1 MKKDKE
7 GLRDLSE
14 NGKLRK
20 PMRRIILISVILLLS
35 AAWASANDIE
45 FTASAPANVSVG
57 ERFRITF
64 QVNAQP
70 SDFTAPDFDGFR
82 VLSGP
87 SQSSSTSMQII
98 NGQMTRTVS
107 ISYTYVLEATGEGRF
122 NIEPASATIEGQSY
136 RSNSVTINVG
146 AATTPPPSA
155 APAPAQQDPQA
166 SAQDL
171 LVRATASTLNPY
183 QGEQVIITYE
193 ILTRVGISQYSI
205 DKLPSYRDFW
215 TENLTQPGQ
224 PQTRNQVIN
233 GENYR
238 VAEIRRV
245 ALFAQRSG
253 EIVVEPLEVDMVVNL
268 PGDRRRQSLFDEFF
282 GGSPFGQRTVRQT
295 VKSNS
300 LTLNVKPLPVQ
311 NRPAAFTG
319 MVGTDF
325 DVSANVSATELN
337 PNDGVNLRVS
347 ISGNG
352 NLRML
357 EQPNFNFP
365 ANLEVFD
372 PNIADNIR
380 NTVSGVTGS
389 RSFDYLMIPR
399 TGGEFV
405 IPPFTF
411 VYFDPTRS
419 RYISR
424 VTPEFVLQVEG
435 ESAQPGTQPGSI
447 SQEDI
452 RLLSTDIRF
461 IHTGP
466 INLFNKGTV
475 FYGSR
480 LFLILVFSPFA
491 LFMFFVIYWRN
502 QIKLQSNQQLLR
514 NKKAEKLARKRL
526 KKAKI
531 FLNKKQE
538 NEFYDEIF
546 RALWGYLSDKLSI
559 PVSILNKETVEGA
572 FKSQKVPQELSESF
586 INTLNDT
593 EFARFAPGKKDDRM
607 AEIYEKALQTI
618 VTIEK
623 DLRNKKK

>member
-1 MKKDKE
+1 MQ
-7 GLRDLSE
+7 
-14 NGKLRK
+14 KLF
-20 PMRRIILISVILLLS
+20 LISVIIWLS
-35 AAWASANDIE
+35 AAWANANDIE
-45 FTASAPANVSVG
+45 FTASAPASVSVG

-64 QVNAQP
+64 LLNAQP
-70 SDFTAPDFDGFR
+70 TDFSAPAFDGFR

-107 ISYTYVLEATGEGRF
+107 FSYTYVLEATSEGRF
-122 NIEPASATIEGQSY
+122 TIGQASAMIDGQSH
-136 RSNSVTINVG
+136 RSNNVTINVG
-146 AATTPPPSA
+146 AAASPPSSA
-155 APAPAQQDPQA
+155 APGRPAQQDPQA

-171 LVRATASTLNPY
+171 FVRATASTLNPF

-193 ILTRVGISQYSI
+193 ILTRVGINQYSI
-205 DKLPSYRDFW
+205 DKLPSYRGFW
-215 TENLTQPGQ
+215 SENLTQPGQ
-224 PQTRNQVIN
+224 PQTRTQVIN
-233 GENYR
+233 GETFR

-245 ALFAQRSG
+245 ALFAQRTG
-253 EIVVEPLEVDMVVNL
+253 EIIVEPLEVDMVINL
-268 PGDRRRQSLFDEFF
+268 PDDRRRQSLFDEFF

-295 VKSNS
+295 VKSNP
-300 LTLNVKPLPVQ
+300 LTFNVKSLPVQ

-325 DVSANVSATELN
+325 DVSANISATELN
-337 PNDGVNLRVS
+337 PNDAVNLRVT
-347 ISGNG
+347 ISGKG

-357 EQPNFNFP
+357 EKPDFNFP
-365 ANLEVFD
+365 TNLEVFD

-405 IPPFTF
+405 IPPFSF
-411 VYFDPTRS
+411 VYFDPARNQ
-419 RYISR
+419 YISR
-424 VTPEFVLQVEG
+424 NTPEFVLQVEG
-435 ESAQPGTQPGSI
+435 EPGQPGAAPGSI

-452 RLLSTDIRF
+452 RLLATDIRY

-466 INLFNKGTV
+466 ITLSNKGAL

-480 LFLILVFSPFA
+480 LFLILVLAPFT
-491 LFMFFVIYWRN
+491 LFLFFVIYWRN

-526 KKAKI
+526 KKAKT
-531 FLNKKQE
+531 FLDHKQE

-559 PVSILNKETVEGA
+559 PVSILNKETVAGA
-572 FKSQKVPQELSESF
+572 FKSQKVSQELSDSF

-593 EFARFAPGKKDDRM
+593 EFARFAPGEKDDRM
-607 AEIYEKALQTI
+607 AEIYNKALQTI

-623 DLRNKKK
+623 DIRNKKK

>member
-1 MKKDKE
+1 MQ
-7 GLRDLSE
+7 RFF
-14 NGKLRK
+14 
-20 PMRRIILISVILLLS
+20 LISAILLLS
-35 AAWASANDIE
+35 IALATANDIE

-64 QVNAQP
+64 HVNDQP
-70 SDFTAPDFDGFR
+70 TDFSAPDFEGFR

-87 SQSSSTSMQII
+87 SQSSSTSMQVI

-107 ISYTYVLEATGEGRF
+107 VSYTYVLEATNEGRF
-122 NIEPASATIEGQSY
+122 NIDPASVRIDGQPH
-136 RSNSVTINVG
+136 RSNSITINVS
-146 AATTPPPSA
+146 AATTPPP
-155 APAPAQQDPQA
+155 PASPDPAQQDPQA
-166 SAQDL
+166 SVQDL
-171 LVRATASTLNPY
+171 FVRATASTLNPY

-205 DKLPSYRDFW
+205 DKLPSYRGFW
-215 TENLTQPGQ
+215 SENLTQPGQ
-224 PQTRNQVIN
+224 PQTRTQVIN
-233 GENYR
+233 GETYR
-238 VAEIRRV
+238 LAEIRRV

-253 EIVVEPLEVDMVVNL
+253 EITVEPLEVDMVINL
-268 PGDRRRQSLFDEFF
+268 PGDRRRQSPFDDFF

-295 VKSNS
+295 VKSNT
-300 LTLNVKPLPVQ
+300 LTFNVKPLPVQ

-325 DVSANVSATELN
+325 NVTANISATELN
-337 PNDGVNLRVS
+337 PNDAVNLRVS

-357 EQPNFNFP
+357 EKPNFNFP

-389 RSFDYLMIPR
+389 RSFDFLMIPR

-405 IPPFTF
+405 IPPFSF
-411 VYFDPTRS
+411 VYFDPS
-419 RYISR
+419 RNLYISR
-424 VTPEFVLQVEG
+424 NTQEFVLQVEG
-435 ESAQPGTQPGSI
+435 DPSQPGATPGGI
-447 SQEDI
+447 SQQDI
-452 RLLSTDIRF
+452 RLLATDIRY

-466 INLFNKGTV
+466 VTLFSKGTV

-480 LFLILVFSPFA
+480 LFLILILVPFA
-491 LFMFFVIYWRN
+491 LFLFFVIYWRN

-514 NKKAEKLARKRL
+514 NRKAEKLARKRL
-526 KKAKI
+526 KKART
-531 FLNKKQE
+531 FLDKKQE
-538 NEFYDEIF
+538 HEFYDEIF

-559 PVSILNKETVEGA
+559 PVSILNKETVAGA
-572 FKSQKVPQELSESF
+572 FRSQKVSQELSESF

-593 EFARFAPGKKDDRM
+593 EFARFAPGEKEDRM
-607 AEIYEKALQTI
+607 AEIYNKALNTI
-618 VTIEK
+618 ATIEK
-623 DLRNKKK
+623 DLKKQKVKKA

>member
-1 MKKDKE
+1 MVNYK
-7 GLRDLSE
+7 R
-14 NGKLRK
+14 
-20 PMRRIILISVILLLS
+20 PMQRIFLISAIMWLS
-35 AAWASANDIE
+35 TAWATADDIE

-70 SDFTAPDFDGFR
+70 TDFSAPDFDGLR

-87 SQSSSTSMQII
+87 SQSSSTSMQVI
-98 NGQMTRTVS
+98 NGQMTQTVS
-107 ISYTYVLEATGEGRF
+107 VSYTYILEATREGRF
-122 NIEPASATIEGQSY
+122 TIQPATARIDGKLQ
-136 RSNSVTINVG
+136 RSNDVTINVG

-155 APAPAQQDPQA
+155 SPDQSAAQQDPQA

-171 LVRATASTLNPY
+171 FVRATASTLSPF

-205 DKLPSYRDFW
+205 DKLPSYRGFW
-215 TENLTQPGQ
+215 SENLTQPGQ
-224 PQTRNQVIN
+224 PQTRTQVIN
-233 GENYR
+233 GETYR

-253 EIVVEPLEVDMVVNL
+253 EITVEPIEVNMVVNL

-282 GGSPFGQRTVRQT
+282 GDSPFGQRTIRQT
-295 VKSNS
+295 VKSNI

-311 NRPAAFTG
+311 NRPVAFTG
-319 MVGTDF
+319 MVGTGF
-325 DVSANVSATELN
+325 DVTANISATELN
-337 PNDGVNLRVS
+337 PNDAANLRVT

-357 EQPNFNFP
+357 EKPDFNFP
-365 ANLEVFD
+365 TNLEVFD
-372 PNIADNIR
+372 PNISDNIR
-380 NTVSGVTGS
+380 NTVSGIAGS

-405 IPPFTF
+405 IPPFNF
-411 VYFDPTRS
+411 VYFDPARNQ
-419 RYISR
+419 YISR
-424 VTPEFVLQVEG
+424 NTPEFVLKVEG
-435 ESAQPGTQPGSI
+435 DPSQPGTVPGSI
-447 SQEDI
+447 SQENI
-452 RLLSTDIRF
+452 RLLGTDIRY
-461 IHTGP
+461 IHSGP
-466 INLFNKGTV
+466 ITLFNKGTV

-480 LFLILVFSPFA
+480 LFQILVLAPFT
-491 LFMFFVIYWRN
+491 LFLFFVIYWRN
-502 QIKLQSNQQLLR
+502 HIKLQSNQQLLR

-526 KKAKI
+526 KKAKT
-531 FLNKKQE
+531 FLDKKQE

-559 PVSILNKETVEGA
+559 PVSILNKETVAGA

-586 INTLNDT
+586 INTLKDT
-593 EFARFAPGKKDDRM
+593 EFARFAPGEKEDRM
-607 AEIYEKALQTI
+607 AEIYNKALQTI

-623 DLRNKKK
+623 DLRSKKK